1 MSNIVEHCRS
11 KNKGLILLYL
21 TTIVTMIDNDFMKY
35 MWDLYLT
42 TIVTMI
48 DNNIKYK
55 CVQWIILL
63 PLLLTIAKHC
73 RSKKQEA

>member
-1 MSNIVEHCRS
+1 MSNIVKHCRS

-48 DNNIKYK
+48 DNNINRV
-55 CVQWIILL
+55 CNG
-63 PLLLTIAKHC
+63 
-73 RSKKQEA
+73 